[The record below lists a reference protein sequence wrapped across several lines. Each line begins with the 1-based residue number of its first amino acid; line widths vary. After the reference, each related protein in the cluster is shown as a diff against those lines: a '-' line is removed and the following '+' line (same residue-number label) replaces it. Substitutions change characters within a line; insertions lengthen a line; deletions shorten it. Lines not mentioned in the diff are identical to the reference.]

1 MSKFEERLKFLADV
15 NVERGIIELLR
26 NLGFEVQWVADL
38 DKFMEDEQVLKL
50 AAKESRILLTND
62 KDFGQLVFRQ
72 KKEVGGVIL
81 FRVKGQDTG
90 LKKHLLKRLLEGHE
104 DKLKGYFVVVT
115 EDKFRFAPIRG

>member
-50 AAKESRILLTND
+50 AAKESRI
-62 KDFGQLVFRQ
+62 V
-72 KKEVGGVIL
+72 
-81 FRVKGQDTG
+81 
-90 LKKHLLKRLLEGHE
+90 LKR
-104 DKLKGYFVVVT
+104 
-115 EDKFRFAPIRG
+115 

>member
-1 MSKFEERLKFLADV
+1 MSKFEERLRFLADI

-26 NLGFEVQWVADL
+26 NLGFEVQWVANL

-90 LKKHLLKRLLEGHE
+90 LKEHLLKKLLEGHK